1 LTPIPIGTPNIYI
14 GSMGGAT
21 SIYTP
26 NPEGAFTPEIYPS
39 MRTPGASPYPI
50 STSPGGY
57 GYGNSGLSGKY
68 GS

>member
-1 LTPIPIGTPNIYI
+1 
-14 GSMGGAT
+14 MGGAT

-57 GYGNSGLSGKY
+57 GYGNAGLSGKY